1 MNKSMNKNS
10 SGKLP
15 FFGIPYIVRFARPYY
30 SLLLTTI
37 ITMAIC
43 SIMDAGFPL
52 FQNYALNHFVG
63 LGTLDTLPQFL
74 MLYVLVLGVQSI
86 FSFVGTFAAAKIEVL
101 VQKDIHQEC
110 FDDVETMSMSY
121 FHRNSVGYI
130 HSRMI
135 ADPERIGVLL
145 SWSLLDITLDVFY
158 MIGIVFFMFRIS
170 PVLTLVLLLIIPIE
184 ILITI
189 IFQKRIVATGRD
201 VREQNAIITGRFNE
215 GITGF
220 KTIRS
225 LVIGK
230 RMTEEFYDETR
241 KMTKLELRSGHERA
255 FYNGVIVFVAGLAL
269 SFILFWGGKLTYQ
282 NALLIGTLTV
292 FMNYAISIT
301 AYVQALVHTVTN
313 LINTQVNIERVADLL
328 STEADVVDSPEVIE
342 KYGDFFQPK
351 YENWESVTGDFEL
364 EHVTFRYP
372 GTEVDVLDDF
382 SIKIPHGSMTAIVG
396 ETGAGKSTIV
406 NLLCRFYEPTSGK
419 VLLDG
424 KDLRERSQ
432 LWLHKQIGYVVQEPF
447 LFDDSIRANLCYGL
461 DGEAPT
467 DEQLIEILSKI
478 GGDLMLSHM
487 ENGLDTGV
495 GEGGSLLSSGEKQI
509 ISFARVLLRDPKIM
523 ILDEA
528 TSNIDSLTEGKIQE
542 AVQSF
547 AMGRTSIVIA
557 HRLSTIKDADL
568 ILVMKQGKVVEY
580 GDHESL
586 LEKNGYYAD
595 LCRRGDA
602 GSVDDLAL
610 K

>member
-1 MNKSMNKNS
+1 MNQNKNNKN

-15 FFGIPYIVRFARPYY
+15 FFGIPYIVRFARPYR
-30 SLLLTTI
+30 SLLITTVI
-37 ITMAIC
+37 MMAVC

-63 LGTLDTLPQFL
+63 EATLDTLPQFM
-74 MLYVLVLGVQSI
+74 MLYILVLGIQSV
-86 FSFVGTFAAAKIEVL
+86 FSYIGTFAAAKVEVL
-101 VQKDIHQEC
+101 VQKDIQQEC
-110 FDDVETMSMSY
+110 FDHVETMSMSY

-145 SWSLLDITLDVFY
+145 SWSLLDITLDIFY
-158 MIGIVFFMFRIS
+158 MVGIVFFMFRIS
-170 PVLTLVLLLIIPIE
+170 HTLTFILLMIIPIE
-184 ILITI
+184 ILVTV
-189 IFQKRIVATGRD
+189 IFHKRIVETGRD

-255 FYNGVIVFVAGLAL
+255 FYNGVIVFIAGLAL
-269 SFILFWGGKLTYQ
+269 SLILYLGGKMTYQ
-282 NALLIGTLTV
+282 NAFLIGTLTV
-292 FMNYAISIT
+292 FMNYAISISF
-301 AYVQALVHTVTN
+301 YVQSLVHTVTN

-328 STEADVVDSPEVIE
+328 STQADVVDLPEVVE
-342 KYGDFFQPK
+342 KYGEFFHPK

-364 EHVTFRYP
+364 DHVTFRYP
-372 GTEVDVLDDF
+372 GTEVDVLNDF

-406 NLLCRFYEPTSGK
+406 NLLCRFYEPTSGRI
-419 VLLDG
+419 LLDG

-461 DGEAPT
+461 EEKNPT
-467 DEQLIEILSKI
+467 DEELIHVLSMV
-478 GGDLMLSHM
+478 GGDSMLSHM
-487 ENGLDTGV
+487 QEGLDSSV

-509 ISFARVLLRDPKIM
+509 ISFARVLLRNSKIL

-528 TSNIDSLTEGKIQE
+528 TSNIDSLTEARIQE
-542 AVQSF
+542 AVKSF

-557 HRLSTIKDADL
+557 HRLSTIRDADL
-568 ILVMKQGKVVEY
+568 ILVMKHGQVVEY
-580 GDHESL
+580 GNHEEL
-586 LEKNGYYAD
+586 LTKNGYYAE
-595 LCRRGDA
+595 LCRRGDQEED
-602 GSVDDLAL
+602 S
-610 K
+610 